1 MSENMDTESF
11 SCLSRAPGASQA
23 DGQNNGEDR
32 QQSQAAL
39 QLADK
44 GLELVKFNNNILPI
58 YVAYDRAVAYVEAGK
73 GNCRRTNMKIQDSGV
88 FAFQLSCATCLRL
101 GMYRVRSTSIGP
113 VPYTIYTR
121 YIRIFPYNLI
131 GNLT

>member
-23 DGQNNGEDR
+23 DGQNNGDDG

-44 GLELVKFNNNILPI
+44 GLELVKFNNNVPI
-58 YVAYDRAVAYVEAGK
+58 NVAYDRAVAYVEA
-73 GNCRRTNMKIQDSGV
+73 
-88 FAFQLSCATCLRL
+88 
-101 GMYRVRSTSIGP
+101 
-113 VPYTIYTR
+113 
-121 YIRIFPYNLI
+121 
-131 GNLT
+131 